1 MTNDV
6 KLGLVLGLGVVLA
19 VAVTYY
25 AKAVPANGPAESS
38 AVPAQPN
45 AVRGTVPPGQARPG
59 EALSFREGLR
69 SSGL

>member
-25 AKAVPANGPAESS
+25 AKAVPTNGPAESS
-38 AVPAQPN
+38 AMPAQPN
-45 AVRGTVPPGQARPG
+45 TVRGTVPPARVRPG
-59 EALSFREGLR
+59 EPLSVREGVR